1 MATCPR
7 CKGHLTDSHKCPRR
21 PLVVAAEIIA
31 SALAGGF
38 IGLLLVAIFDHT
50 GQIPDTD
57 YFISVIAGAGIAI
70 ALHRAVRNP
79 QIRGRRFAVRCSRWK
94 LFYISPS
101 PLQRSRFRL

>member
-79 QIRGRRFAVRCSRWK
+79 
-94 LFYISPS
+94 
-101 PLQRSRFRL
+101 